1 MQIKIAL
8 IICVICTLNGS
19 TALTINEDITTNGG
33 GKLTCKTTTQV
44 AEDLVD
50 ASGIQEYTLSVKQD
64 LEKGT
69 ASLTSKYS
77 LNKPHNVLPKRKIAN
92 VSPSNEINNAS
103 LNATSVSITQT
114 IINIG
119 NTAPIDNTIANNLG
133 ENAIQRGDSPV
144 YASKEKLKSD
154 LPENA
159 GENKSKYLPIYLRSS
174 FRSKSSSTGKFD
186 TPYSISED
194 QISEDSSQ
202 NRYGIKMIYPNHL
215 MHGAEVSEADNFTA
229 ENTITFD
236 GNRVTTDYRM
246 QGKGILEGSVMAS
259 SKLGRL
265 YPVTRTKIED
275 SNFTIHS
282 GVEDKAK
289 IGSVSDIEKL
299 SNDVEDT
306 SVGSEEK
313 QDESKNVDYYDL
325 LDNQTGSSDA
335 INFPIGSEG
344 TEPKEPLYWFTWEKI
359 NETMLKKVLKENLGY
374 MWVENES
381 KVEKINNTSILV
393 TEDKRIIS
401 LTFDG
406 DKLSLKFGSKELD
419 KFNVIQRDTDNGTVH
434 EIYIPIEYDVKEL
447 AYKSNQDA
455 ASKESRTS
463 DSSSQSNQGETSK
476 ESRTSDSG
484 SQSNQ
489 GDASKKSG
497 KTDSA
502 SQLKLGDAN
511 KASGLAI
518 PVIPGPIFG
527 SPLNSTFIDR
537 ILTNSDYSTKTVY
550 IGRYKP
556 PEDTNFGMVTGN
568 YSANVTEGIYAFE
581 NVNATGPKRKYLN
594 IRYGDSRIRIRS
606 TPPGTRFSIY
616 KGPI

>member
-8 IICVICTLNGS
+8 IICVICTLNGT
-19 TALTINEDITTNGG
+19 TALTITEDIAANGG
-33 GKLTCKTTTQV
+33 GKLTCRTSTPV
-44 AEDLVD
+44 AEDQVE
-50 ASGIQEYTLSVKQD
+50 ASGIQTYSLLVKQD
-64 LEKGT
+64 IEKGT

-77 LNKPHNVLPKRKIAN
+77 LNIPHNVSPKRKIAN
-92 VSPSNEINNAS
+92 VSPNKEFNSTS
-103 LNATSVSITQT
+103 LNTTSVSITQT

-119 NTAPIDNTIANNLG
+119 NTAPIDNTLANNL
-133 ENAIQRGDSPV
+133 EEIAIQKGDSPV
-144 YASKEKLKSD
+144 NVSEETLKID

-159 GENKSKYLPIYLRSS
+159 SINKNNNLPIYPRS
-174 FRSKSSSTGKFD
+174 FKIKSSPTGKFY
-186 TPYSISED
+186 TPDNISED
-194 QISEDSSQ
+194 HSSEDSSQ

-215 MHGAEVSEADNFTA
+215 MHRAEVSGADNFTA

-236 GNRVTTDYRM
+236 GKRVTTDYKM

-265 YPVTRTKIED
+265 HPVTRTKIED

-289 IGSVSDIEKL
+289 LVSDSDIEKL

-306 SVGSEEK
+306 AVGSEEK

-325 LDNQTGSSDA
+325 LDNQTVSPDA
-335 INFPIGSEG
+335 IYFGLASGKFES
-344 TEPKEPLYWFTWEKI
+344 KETLYWFTWEDI
-359 NETMLKKVLKENLGY
+359 NESELKKVLKDNLGY
-374 MWVENES
+374 MWVGKES
-381 KVEKINNTSILV
+381 EVKEINDTSISV
-393 TEDKRIIS
+393 MEDGKIIN

-406 DKLSLKFGSKELD
+406 NKLILINGSEELD
-419 KFNVIQRDTDNGTVH
+419 IFRVIHKDTVKGNVH
-434 EIYIPIEYDVKEL
+434 EIHIPIEYDVKDP
-447 AYKSNQDA
+447 AYKSKQDA
-455 ASKESRTS
+455 ASKTS
-463 DSSSQSNQGETSK
+463 GKT
-476 ESRTSDSG
+476 DSG

-489 GDASKKSG
+489 GDASKTSG
-497 KTDSA
+497 MTDSGSQTNQGDA
-502 SQLKLGDAN
+502 SKTSGMTDSGSQLKLGDARIE
-511 KASGLAI
+511 SSLAI

-527 SPLNSTFIDR
+527 LPLNSTFIDR
-537 ILTNSDYSTKTVY
+537 TLTNSNYSKKTVY

-556 PEDTNFGMVTGN
+556 PQDTNFGMVTGN

-581 NVNATGPKRKYLN
+581 KVNATGPTRKYLN